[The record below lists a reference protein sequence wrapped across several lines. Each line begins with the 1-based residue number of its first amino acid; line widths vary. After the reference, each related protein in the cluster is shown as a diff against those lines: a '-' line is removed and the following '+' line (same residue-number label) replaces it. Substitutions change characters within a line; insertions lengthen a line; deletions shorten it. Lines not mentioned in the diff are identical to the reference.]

1 MNIMIE
7 NDEYF
12 DRYRDVEY
20 YDEEWYLQMNIMI
33 EYHDV
38 KYYDE
43 ELYLH
48 MKEMHRGTD
57 WLRDFHVKG
66 PKTWPATKR
75 ALLKTTK
82 KWQVC
87 FQNRHGYI
95 TNIYHWLMDFQVK
108 REKT

>member
-1 MNIMIE
+1 MADILNIMIFHE
-7 NDEYF
+7 VNMMKKSYICMNI
-12 DRYRDVEY
+12 
-20 YDEEWYLQMNIMI
+20 MNIMI

-66 PKTWPATKR
+66 PKTWPAPKR
-75 ALLKTTK
+75 TLLKTTK

-87 FQNRHGYI
+87 FQNRQEYI
-95 TNIYHWLMDFQVK
+95 TNIYHWLMDFHVK